1 MPTTRNSVARLS
13 LLPGVY
19 RLLTLISGSLF
30 VQTEIPLVAIHSD
43 TTLGIR
49 LQHTYI
55 RRGILRDLGR
65 RPFFDAQFLFNA
77 LNTGGQFAAVLGS
90 DGSYKAN
97 LPQGRFQVAF
107 VPDGLGSTPAQ
118 IVGNIEV
125 PGTGIRGYFET
136 ASGEPF
142 TGRLVD
148 AEGNVGIAPTHLIA
162 VSTPLAVSS
171 SAQLSE
177 DGQFELY
184 LKPGRYRFAAA
195 RIPSSF
201 WHLGER
207 EVVAGE
213 SRDFSLP
220 GRAVWDGVLVDPL
233 GQAVNDAVVVLTQD
247 PFVLTDMS
255 SVQTTAPRFFYDG
268 TGFVAATLSDDRG
281 HFELTVDHGDYFALI
296 LPARGRELGMV
307 HPIDIAERQET
318 TVVLPF
324 YKSFHEIYGQIKTE
338 ADIPR
343 GDATLLFYCETTGA
357 VMQSRTANS
366 GSYHLRLPAG
376 TYQAKVGLLS
386 PVHGFYRVY
395 DLDSVHLDRDR
406 RFDIELGTTSIE
418 DTEEVQEADVR
429 PQWTELE
436 QNYPNPFNP
445 TTTIRYQIEESAQVE
460 LKVYDIL
467 GRAVATLVSARQPS
481 GMHRAR
487 WHGRDVT
494 GHPVASGVYLYRLTV
509 ENGTRLFTDT
519 KKLLLVR

>member
-1 MPTTRNSVARLS
+1 MAVTVTDILNQWNQIGVFSYVIPF
-13 LLPGVY
+13 LLIFAVIFAILQKTKILTGEHENKG
-19 RLLTLISGSLF
+19 LLAIIS
-30 VQTEIPLVAIHSD
+30 
-43 TTLGIR
+43 
-49 LQHTYI
+49 
-55 RRGILRDLGR
+55 
-65 RPFFDAQFLFNA
+65 
-77 LNTGGQFAAVLGS
+77 
-90 DGSYKAN
+90 
-97 LPQGRFQVAF
+97 
-107 VPDGLGSTPAQ
+107 
-118 IVGNIEV
+118 
-125 PGTGIRGYFET
+125 
-136 ASGEPF
+136 
-142 TGRLVD
+142 
-148 AEGNVGIAPTHLIA
+148 IA
-162 VSTPLAVSS
+162 VSLLALQFDMVSIFF
-171 SAQLSE
+171 AVIFPRFGIGLSI
-177 DGQFELY
+177 FLV
-184 LKPGRYRFAAA
+184 LL
-195 RIPSSF
+195 IL
-201 WHLGER
+201 LG
-207 EVVAGE
+207 
-213 SRDFSLP
+213 
-220 GRAVWDGVLVDPL
+220 
-233 GQAVNDAVVVLTQD
+233 
-247 PFVLTDMS
+247 
-255 SVQTTAPRFFYDG
+255 FFYDG